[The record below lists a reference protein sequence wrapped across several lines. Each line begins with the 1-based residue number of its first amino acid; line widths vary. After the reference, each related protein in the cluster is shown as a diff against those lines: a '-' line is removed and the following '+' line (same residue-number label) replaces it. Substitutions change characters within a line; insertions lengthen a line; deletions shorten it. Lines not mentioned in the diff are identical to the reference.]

1 LIKKDPLINFG
12 TNAIFTF
19 KINHSLELMEA
30 NVLEQGTVS
39 TNIENG
45 IATVEF
51 FHPLSNSLPGK
62 LLAELATTITE
73 LGQNNDVT
81 VIVLKSAGERAFC
94 AGASF
99 DELISIKDLDTGK
112 VFFSGF
118 ANVINACRKCP
129 KLIIGRVQ
137 GKAVGGGVG
146 MASAVDYCF
155 ATKFA
160 AVKLSELAVGI
171 GPFVVGPAVERK
183 VGTSAMSQMAINATE
198 WYPAEWAREK
208 GLYTD
213 IYDSAEEM
221 DTAIATLAGKL
232 ANSNPEAMALLKK
245 IFWEGTEHW
254 DQLLAE
260 RAAMSGK
267 LVLSEFTVN
276 AINAFKKK

>member
-1 LIKKDPLINFG
+1 MQAVDQGSVEVVIND
-12 TNAIFTF
+12 
-19 KINHSLELMEA
+19 K
-30 NVLEQGTVS
+30 
-39 TNIENG
+39 G

-62 LLAELATTITE
+62 VLGKLANTITE
-73 LGQNNDVT
+73 MGNNDEVK
-81 VIVLKSAGERAFC
+81 VIVLKSTGDRAFC

-99 DELISIKDLDTGK
+99 DELIAINDLDTGK
-112 VFFSGF
+112 KFFSGF
-118 ANVINACRKCP
+118 ANVINAARKCP

-146 MASAVDYCF
+146 MASATDFCY

-183 VGTSAMSQMAINATE
+183 VGTSAMSMMAINASE

-208 GLYTD
+208 GLYAD
-213 IYDSAEEM
+213 IFESVEEM
-221 DTAIATLAGKL
+221 DEAVNTLAEKL
-232 ANSNPEAMALLKK
+232 AASNPEAMAMLKEA
-245 IFWEGTEHW
+245 FWQGTDHW
-254 DQLLAE
+254 DTLLSE

-267 LVLSEFTVN
+267 LVLSDFTKN
-276 AINAFKKK
+276 FIQNFKNK